1 MAFLAACLWG
11 HFRNNLPEEMER
23 QESILRSS
31 FLSLPLQPE
40 LGVCVCVCVCLC
52 ACVSVCLCACVP
64 VCLCVCD
71 VVLCVWVPVCLCV
84 CVSVCLCVWAPAYPA
99 SLSLSPN
106 SARTGHTT

>member
-40 LGVCVCVCVCLC
+40 LGVCVCVCVWLC
-52 ACVSVCLCACVP
+52 ACVSVCLCVCVS
-64 VCLCVCD
+64 VCVC
-71 VVLCVWVPVCLCV
+71 VSLSVCLCV
-84 CVSVCLCVWAPAYPA
+84 CVSVCVFVCVCVCVCVCVKQWCVV
-99 SLSLSPN
+99 
-106 SARTGHTT
+106 TFV